1 MNDARKTTAAGTSST
16 GQGGGRGQGGGS
28 GEYGQ
33 GGGSGGYGQDGG
45 SGGSDGRPKSD
56 PILTQRFEALDD
68 ALHGPIQATRRRALN
83 WSGVNEATVAFKSIE
98 AALDASVPVD
108 RPTSDLPQ
116 TSGTKR
122 TGG

>member
-16 GQGGGRGQGGGS
+16 GQSGGH
-28 GEYGQ
+28 GQ
-33 GGGSGGYGQDGG
+33 GGGSGGYGQGG
-45 SGGSDGRPKSD
+45 GAGGYGQGGSDGRPKSD
-56 PILTQRFEALDD
+56 PVLTQRFEALDD

-83 WSGVNEATVAFKSIE
+83 WSGVNEATVAFESIE
-98 AALDASVPVD
+98 AALNASVPVD